1 MEKIKIVHDKLKLK
15 QPLTK
20 QTNTKRQRQN
30 LTEEVK
36 DTHEN
41 TGSK

>member
-1 MEKIKIVHDKLKLK
+1 MEKIKIVHNKLKF
-15 QPLTK
+15 K
-20 QTNTKRQRQN
+20 QTYRPTQRQRQN